1 MQTVSPMATVVIVSV
16 HQSELHP
23 RGCIEVH
30 DTIKEAELA
39 NTISAEEGALLK
51 GQRAVADAKQG
62 IDGHTKKVRGQI
74 QEMSG
79 YWSGSAAGAFTQLMT
94 SWDNETVKL
103 NNILIQLENSMK
115 DTETDQAQTEEAH
128 QQAINKL
135 GSVMSGA

>member
-1 MQTVSPMATVVIVSV
+1 MQTVFPMASIVVVSV
-16 HQSELHP
+16 HWSELRP
-23 RGCIEVH
+23 SGCNGV
-30 DTIKEAELA
+30 DNAIKEAELA
-39 NTISAEEGALLK
+39 NTISAEEGALK
-51 GQRAVADAKQG
+51 DGQRAVAAAKRG

-79 YWSGSAAGAFTQLMT
+79 YWSGAAAGAFTQLMS

-103 NNILIQLENSMK
+103 NRILIQLEGSMK
-115 DTETDQAQTEEAH
+115 DTETDQAQTESDH